1 MKIPSLSRISGLQLY
16 QVLRFSGMFFSSV
29 ILAKIIH
36 DQKVISIY
44 ESLML
49 ISASTAYFWV
59 TGSINAFIPYY
70 HSREENEKPGII
82 FNVFV
87 FLSLVAAVYA
97 VVLWIAGGFIF
108 HGDRLT
114 YSYFLVYALFNG
126 PSFLVEYVLLLK
138 HKPKLLAAYG
148 IATAIMQL
156 SCIAIPLL
164 LGFTITECILALAVF
179 NMLKYCMLC
188 ILVFRNRSARLDWN
202 IIKAFSIKSYPL
214 MITLLFGGSM
224 PYIDSYLVKYFFKD
238 QFVIYQYGAREMP
251 LVFLMANA
259 LSNVLSGDIADMQF
273 RSELHVGFQKIK
285 SSSTRLMHFLFPL
298 TIILILISKPLFRL
312 FYTPDFVPAAYI
324 FNIYMLLSI
333 SRLVFPQTI
342 MLGLQK
348 NQALF
353 RISIIEWTINLTMD
367 LVLMQYW
374 GIEGIAFATV
384 IAFFAE
390 KLINMIYLKRLG
402 YAVQD
407 YIPLR
412 VWSLYSLA
420 TIAVFVG
427 VECWI

>member
-1 MKIPSLSRISGLQLY
+1 
-16 QVLRFSGMFFSSV
+16 MFFSSV

-70 HSREENEKPGII
+70 HSREETEKPGII

-87 FLSLVAAVYA
+87 FLSLIAAVYGI
-97 VVLWIAGGFIF
+97 VLWGVGGFMF
-108 HGDRLT
+108 HGDKLT
-114 YSYFLVYALFNG
+114 YSYFLIYALFNG

-138 HKPKLLAAYG
+138 HRPKQLAIYG
-148 IATAIMQL
+148 IGTALIQL

-164 LGFTITECILALAVF
+164 MGYTITECILALAIF
-179 NMLKYCMLC
+179 NALKYVLLC
-188 ILVFRNRSARLDWN
+188 LLVFRNQQAKLDWRV
-202 IIKAFSIKSYPL
+202 IKEFAIKSYPL

-298 TIILILISKPLFRL
+298 TILLILISKPLFRI

-353 RISIIEWTINLTMD
+353 KISILEWIINLVMD

-384 IAFFAE
+384 IAFFTE
-390 KLINMIYLKRLG
+390 KLINMLYLKRLG
-402 YAVQD
+402 YAVKD
-407 YIPLR
+407 YVPIR
-412 VWSLYSLA
+412 AWSLYSLA
-420 TIAVFVG
+420 TIGVFVA
-427 VECWI
+427 VEVWI

>member
-1 MKIPSLSRISGLQLY
+1 MKIPSLTRISSLQLY
-16 QVLRFSGMFFSSV
+16 QVLRFCGMFFSSV
-29 ILAKIIH
+29 ILAKIIR

-70 HSREENEKPGII
+70 HSREDAEKPSVI

-87 FLSLVAAVYA
+87 FLSLISVVY
-97 VVLWIAGGFIF
+97 VLALWTAGGFIF
-108 HGDRLT
+108 HGEKLT
-114 YSYFLVYALFNG
+114 YTYFLLYALFNG
-126 PSFLVEYVLLLK
+126 PSFLVEYVLLLW
-138 HKPKLLAAYG
+138 HRPRQLALYG
-148 IATAIMQL
+148 IATAIIQL
-156 SCIAIPLL
+156 CCIGLPLL
-164 LGFTITECILALAVF
+164 LGFGITESILALAVF
-179 NMLKYCMLC
+179 NMLKYVLLCML
-188 ILVFRNRSARLDWN
+188 VFSNKAARLDAKV
-202 IIKAFSIKSYPL
+202 IKAFAIKSYPL
-214 MITLLFGGSM
+214 MITLIFGGSM
-224 PYIDSYLVKYFFKD
+224 PYIDSYLVKFFFRD

-298 TIILILISKPLFRL
+298 TILLIIISKPLFRL

-353 RISIIEWTINLTMD
+353 RISIAEWIINLVMD

-384 IAFFAE
+384 IAFFTE
-390 KLINMIYLKRLG
+390 KLINMLYLKRLG
-402 YAVQD
+402 YNIQQYV
-407 YIPLR
+407 PLR
-412 VWSLYSLA
+412 AWSLYSIA
-420 TIAVFVG
+420 TVVVFVV
-427 VECWI
+427 VESWI

>member
-1 MKIPSLSRISGLQLY
+1 
-16 QVLRFSGMFFSSV
+16 MFFSSV

>member
-1 MKIPSLSRISGLQLY
+1 LKIPSLTRISGLQLY
-16 QVLRFSGMFFSSV
+16 QVLRFSGMFFSAV
-29 ILAKIIH
+29 ILAKIIG

-70 HSREENEKPGII
+70 HSRDEAEKPGII

-87 FLSLVAAVYA
+87 FLSLIA
-97 VVLWIAGGFIF
+97 VVYVLALWATGGFIF
-108 HGDRLT
+108 HGEKPI
-114 YSYFLVYALFNG
+114 YSYFLIYALFNG
-126 PSFLVEYVLLLK
+126 PSFLVEYVLLLQ
-138 HKPKLLAAYG
+138 HRPRQLALYG
-148 IATAIMQL
+148 IATAIIQL
-156 SCIAIPLL
+156 SCIGLPLL
-164 LGFTITECILALAVF
+164 LGYTITECILALAVF
-179 NMLKYCMLC
+179 NMLKYVLLCML
-188 ILVFRNRSARLDWN
+188 VFSNKTARLDQKV
-202 IIKAFSIKSYPL
+202 IKAFAIKSYPL

-298 TIILILISKPLFRL
+298 TIVLILVSKPLFRL
-312 FYTPDFVPAAYI
+312 FYTPYFVPAAYI

-353 RISIIEWTINLTMD
+353 RISLIEWTINLFMD

-390 KLINMIYLKRLG
+390 KLINMAYLKRLG
-402 YAVQD
+402 YRVGD
-407 YIPLR
+407 YVPLR
-412 VWSLYSLA
+412 AWSLYSAA
-420 TIAVFVG
+420 TIIVFVL
-427 VECWI
+427 VQNLI